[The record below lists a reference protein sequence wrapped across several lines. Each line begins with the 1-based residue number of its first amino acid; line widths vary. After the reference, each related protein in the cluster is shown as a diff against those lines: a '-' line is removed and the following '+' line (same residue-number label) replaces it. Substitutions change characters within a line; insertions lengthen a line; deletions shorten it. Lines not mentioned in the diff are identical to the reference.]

1 MPKELPLRIDS
12 DSKASSV
19 LARAP
24 SDRVGI
30 IAFAL
35 LLWAIAAWM
44 FWIVEKCTDGG
55 TWFDFGVKLVLH
67 DLTFSIAIFGFALVA
82 HAISPI
88 PTQKLLAKTGAK
100 LSYILSAIVFLVAAS
115 LAFISLVLPV
125 LMHLGMIR

>member
-1 MPKELPLRIDS
+1 MPRELPEFSDR
-12 DSKASSV
+12 DSKASPV

-30 IAFAL
+30 IAFAF

-44 FWIVEKCTDGG
+44 FWIVEKFADGE

-67 DLTFSIAIFGFALVA
+67 DLIFSIVIFGCALVA
-82 HAISPI
+82 HAIYPI
-88 PTQKLLAKTGAK
+88 PTQKMLAKAGAK
-100 LSYILSAIVFLVAAS
+100 LSYFLSTILFLFVAS

-125 LMHLGMIR
+125 LLHLGIIR